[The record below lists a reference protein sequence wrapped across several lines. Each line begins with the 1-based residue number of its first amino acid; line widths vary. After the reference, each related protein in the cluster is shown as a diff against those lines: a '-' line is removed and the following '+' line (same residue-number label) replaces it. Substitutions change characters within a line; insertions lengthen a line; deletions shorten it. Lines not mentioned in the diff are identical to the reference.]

1 MNHVKKIQDPQK
13 LQERT
18 EAQELVKSVVTRR
31 RVEKELYKM
40 RDEIPITMLLMNMI
54 L

>member
-1 MNHVKKIQDPQK
+1 MKIVGDKFHEVAKMNHVKKIQDPQK

-31 RVEKELYKM
+31 RVEKELYK
-40 RDEIPITMLLMNMI
+40 NA
-54 L
+54 